1 MLLVNVEIGLPGMFR
16 TLTTIMEQKMNY
28 FTLAGESFTEPDRV
42 LNSFEYVKMFKWLWQ
57 RMSKYIRNHAFKK

>member
-1 MLLVNVEIGLPGMFR
+1 
-16 TLTTIMEQKMNY
+16 MNY